1 MGKTYKVTA
10 WRADSESQIA
20 KLNILDLNSEHM
32 AEVMS
37 VTQLDKK
44 WTITISFLFADEF
57 IKSMLNLSSGGF
69 VIFICPQ
76 DIPSN
81 SGEVQIHIKGEKTS
95 VVGTLYDMKNNIY
108 NDGITKG
115 RMCVIKF
122 SKKCYLLNV

>member
-37 VTQLDKK
+37 VTQFNKK
-44 WTITISFLFADEF
+44 WTVTISFLFADTF
-57 IKSMLNLSSGGF
+57 IKSALNFSGCGF
-69 VIFICPQ
+69 VIFVCPQ

-81 SGEVQIHIKGEKTS
+81 SEIQIHIKGEKTELAVS
-95 VVGTLYDMKNNIY
+95 LYDMKNNIY
-108 NDGITKG
+108 NDGITEG